1 MVLARYLK
9 HHVGL
14 REERWWC
21 RYCSWNCRF
30 YDKVKDSHTYADSAS
45 FYDSLTPEE
54 RTVHRT
60 GIETRLMQ
68 GCPSEECPSHH
79 QEKRVTV
86 ILAAI
91 EMLQASQNDV
101 KANAETQKH
110 LETAAQLV
118 QNALECEDPED
129 TSKMLDVALEELTA
143 DVVEKRLSQLGIEPE
158 FR

>member
-1 MVLARYLK
+1 MVLARYQK

-21 RYCSWNCRF
+21 RYCSWNYRF
-30 YDKVKDSHTYADSAS
+30 YNRPQDSHGYADSDS
-45 FYDSLTPEE
+45 FYDLLTAEE
-54 RTVHRT
+54 RTAYRT
-60 GIETRLMQ
+60 KIETHLMQ
-68 GCPSEECPSHH
+68 GCPSENCPSHH
-79 QEKRVTV
+79 QRKRVTV

-91 EMLQASQNDV
+91 EMLQASQSDV
-101 KANAETQKH
+101 KENAGTQKH

-118 QNALECEDPED
+118 QNALECEDPEN
-129 TSKMLDVALEELTA
+129 TSEMLDVALEELTA